1 MRRIASSAVYLLAAS
16 ALSIAIASPG
26 VVAEPPPATDPAIA
40 SLGKAMRALCEKV
53 TPSIVTV
60 TSYQR
65 VPDGV
70 AFEGKWLIAEE
81 SPYPGYMRNRVASGV
96 LVDADGTIICCRSP
110 LLLDDGGF
118 TEMVDVE
125 TSWGARYDAELL
137 ASEPTIDLAVIRL
150 KLRDGEGLG
159 QLRVATIGSVD
170 LLEQGDPVFAAADP
184 FGSSRTFAPGII
196 MALPTAACYQADLT
210 GSFIHGSM
218 AVSPGAVGGALVNG
232 AGEVVGMIV
241 PAPTLESTR
250 PAAPEPF
257 VTYAMQIQT
266 ALAVGEALKQKRTHE
281 SPWLG
286 FSVLSFD
293 ELRRRLGDD
302 AKYEGLAKP
311 EFGLYIDDLFDPSPA
326 SKAGVEVGDFV
337 VEINGVE
344 IRSVVDFQQTLY
356 YFSGVRVPVR
366 FVRDGEEYLK
376 LMTIERRPPEANRQ

>member
-1 MRRIASSAVYLLAAS
+1 MSRDDAATIALALAAT
-16 ALSIAIASPG
+16 LS
-26 VVAEPPPATDPAIA
+26 VAAPTAFAAVPQPSTDPAIA
-40 SLGKAMRALCEKV
+40 NFGSAVRALCEKV

-60 TSYQR
+60 TSYQK

-81 SPYPGYMRNRVASGV
+81 SPYPGYMRNRVASGI

-110 LLLDDGGF
+110 LLLEDGGF
-118 TEMVDVE
+118 TDVVDVE

-150 KLRDGEGLG
+150 KLQEGEGLG

-286 FSVLSFD
+286 FSVLSFE
-293 ELRRRLGDD
+293 ELWRRLGDD
-302 AKYEGLAKP
+302 ARYEAVSKP
-311 EFGLYIDDLFDPSPA
+311 EFGLFIDDLFDPSPA

-366 FVRDGEEYLK
+366 FFRDGEEYLK
-376 LMTIERRPPEANRQ
+376 LMTIERRPPEANRP